1 MSWFKCDNDGN
12 ILLNMNNILKILQNT
27 SVPDIE
33 KIQTDILSAIQN
45 IKSISASGEIS
56 QEQLN
61 LILSVIQAIPSDT
74 IVDNQNVMIDT
85 LNTTKSNTNDI
96 KSILDIV
103 NNVSEES
110 ITGTLK
116 AGKTSITLKNNNI
129 KEDTGVEVYTSIYNV
144 NPTAIF
150 TTDGSIT
157 LTFDKQNTDMNVKV
171 IFKRNL
177 NWNDIPEKFVTIVDG
192 VIQTKNIDFKL
203 EQCVDE
209 NKSTLPNELTPFTY
223 KVQGNVVYSSIE
235 KGKLEISY
243 EAILLDED
251 NIPLIPDNSSFTR
264 ALGWYIKKEWYT
276 ILFEQGK
283 ISQQVLY
290 NTQQEYA
297 WSVGD
302 CQTEFNRLSIDKAE
316 SLANMWKSFIAR
328 DNEHSYGFKHTGS
341 RQLIKVK

>member
-1 MSWFKCDNDGN
+1 MAERYTN
-12 ILLNMNNILKILQNT
+12 IRVILDKLLRNPLLQDLNLETAIDYTVDFMRIVGTPAIFENKIAII
-27 SVPDIE
+27 DIE
-33 KIQTDILSAIQN
+33 NYRGDLPEDYYQMIQVRNAEDKIVARH
-45 IKSISASGEIS
+45 
-56 QEQLN
+56 
-61 LILSVIQAIPSDT
+61 
-74 IVDNQNVMIDT
+74 
-85 LNTTKSNTNDI
+85 
-96 KSILDIV
+96 
-103 NNVSEES
+103 
-110 ITGTLK
+110 
-116 AGKTSITLKNNNI
+116 
-129 KEDTGVEVYTSIYNV
+129 
-144 NPTAIF
+144 
-150 TTDGSIT
+150 TTD
-157 LTFDKQNTDMNVKV
+157 TFH
-171 IFKRNL
+171 L
-177 NWNDIPEKFVTIVDG
+177 S
-192 VIQTKNIDFKL
+192 
-203 EQCVDE
+203 E

-223 KVQGNVVYSSIE
+223 KIQGNVIYSSME